1 MYYELLTASLA
12 GVGRSDRRS
21 VVDLVADA
29 VERRRALQGGT
40 ADAASGVAVQL
51 AYDLALLRL
60 CRALDVAADP
70 AGFTR
75 PLPERRRLESLL
87 AGRGVDL
94 ATLAANGGTQT
105 TVPAR

>member
-12 GVGRSDRRS
+12 DVMLAARRPVAALVSDAVDRR
-21 VVDLVADA
+21 L
-29 VERRRALQGGT
+29 ALRSGS

-60 CRALDVAADP
+60 CRALDEPADP
-70 AGFTR
+70 VGFTR
-75 PLPERRRLESLL
+75 PLLERHRLEARLVD
-87 AGRGVDL
+87 RGVDL
-94 ATLAANGGTQT
+94 AALAGNGTA